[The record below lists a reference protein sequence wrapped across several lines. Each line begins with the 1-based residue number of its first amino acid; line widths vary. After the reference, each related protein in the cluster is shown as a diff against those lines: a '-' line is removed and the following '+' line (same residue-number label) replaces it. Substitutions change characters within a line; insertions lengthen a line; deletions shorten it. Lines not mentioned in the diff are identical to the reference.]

1 MIFKRLIREAAMQH
15 GIYATFL
22 AKPIEDQP
30 GSAMHWHI
38 SLVDNDSGDNVFSK
52 GEGETEIF
60 KSFIAGLQQFTS
72 ESILFNAPYVNSY
85 RRCGIYLTV

>member
-22 AKPIEDQP
+22 AKPLEDQP

-38 SLVDNDSGDNVFSK
+38 SLVDGDSGKNVFSNSQD
-52 GEGETEIF
+52 ETDTF
-60 KSFIAGLQQFTS
+60 RGFIAGL
-72 ESILFNAPYVNSY
+72 L
-85 RRCGIYLTV
+85 